1 MAKNL
6 RAAYKEVFKAMYAD
20 ALENRDEA
28 AEIRQTAENA
38 FEEEKGHL
46 AELEET
52 ARICKEN
59 FASQGRVLRTS
70 ARTVQSLEVL
80 TDIANNI
87 TRYVSSIKK
96 IPEVEENV
104 SKKREELATCKHN
117 LMRAEADISAI
128 RHFLTEGYDEDYDEE
143 E

>member
-1 MAKNL
+1 
-6 RAAYKEVFKAMYAD
+6 MYAD

-38 FEEEKGHL
+38 LEAEKEHL
-46 AELEET
+46 AELKET

-70 ARTVQSLEVL
+70 AKNVQPLGVL

-87 TRYVSSIKK
+87 LRYVSSNER
-96 IPEVEENV
+96 IPEAEENV
-104 SKKREELATCKHN
+104 SKKRAELATCKQN
-117 LMRAEADISAI
+117 LMRAEADLSAI
-128 RHFLTEGYDEDYDEE
+128 RHFLTEGFDEE

>member
-6 RAAYKEVFKAMYAD
+6 REAYKEVFKTMHAD

-38 FEEEKGHL
+38 LEAEKEHL
-46 AELEET
+46 AELKET

-70 ARTVQSLEVL
+70 AKNVQPLGVL

-87 TRYVSSIKK
+87 LRYVSSNER
-96 IPEVEENV
+96 IPEAEENV
-104 SKKREELATCKHN
+104 SKKRAELATCKQN
-117 LMRAEADISAI
+117 LMRAEADLSAI
-128 RHFLTEGYDEDYDEE
+128 RHFLTEGFDEE

>member
-6 RAAYKEVFKAMYAD
+6 REAYKEVFKTMDAD
-20 ALENRDEA
+20 ALENRHEA
-28 AEIRQTAENA
+28 AKMRQTAENA
-38 FEEEKGHL
+38 LEAEKEHL
-46 AELEET
+46 AELKET

-70 ARTVQSLEVL
+70 AKNVQPLGVL

-87 TRYVSSIKK
+87 LRYVSSNER
-96 IPEVEENV
+96 IPEAEENV
-104 SKKREELATCKHN
+104 SKKRAELATCKQN
-117 LMRAEADISAI
+117 LMRAEADLSAI
-128 RHFLTEGYDEDYDEE
+128 RHFLTEGFDEE

>member
-6 RAAYKEVFKAMYAD
+6 REAYKEVFKTMHAD

-38 FEEEKGHL
+38 LEAEKEHL
-46 AELEET
+46 AELKET

-70 ARTVQSLEVL
+70 AKNVQPLGVL

-87 TRYVSSIKK
+87 LRYVSSNER
-96 IPEVEENV
+96 IPEAEENV
-104 SKKREELATCKHN
+104 SKKRAELAKCKQN
-117 LMRAEADISAI
+117 LMRAEADLSAI
-128 RHFLTEGYDEDYDEE
+128 RHFLTEGFDEE

>member
-6 RAAYKEVFKAMYAD
+6 REAYKEVFKTMHAD

-28 AEIRQTAENA
+28 AKIRQTAENA
-38 FEEEKGHL
+38 LEAEKEHL
-46 AELEET
+46 AELKET

-70 ARTVQSLEVL
+70 AKNVQPLGVL

-87 TRYVSSIKK
+87 LRYVSSNER
-96 IPEVEENV
+96 IPEAEENV
-104 SKKREELATCKHN
+104 SKKRAELATCKQN
-117 LMRAEADISAI
+117 LMRAEADLSAI
-128 RHFLTEGYDEDYDEE
+128 RHFLTEGFDEE

>member
-6 RAAYKEVFKAMYAD
+6 REAYKEEFKAMYAD

-28 AEIRQTAENA
+28 AEIRKTAENA
-38 FEEEKGHL
+38 LEAEKGHL
-46 AELEET
+46 AELNET

-70 ARTVQSLEVL
+70 ARTVQPLEVL

-87 TRYVSSIKK
+87 LLYVSSTEK
-96 IPEVEENV
+96 IPEAEESV
-104 SKKREELATCKHN
+104 SKKRGELATCKQN
-117 LMRAEADISAI
+117 LMRAEADLSAI
-128 RHFLTEGYDEDYDEE
+128 RHFLTEGFDEE

>member
-6 RAAYKEVFKAMYAD
+6 REAYKEVFKTMHAD

-38 FEEEKGHL
+38 LEAEKEHL
-46 AELEET
+46 AELKET

-59 FASQGRVLRTS
+59 LASQGRALRTS
-70 ARTVQSLEVL
+70 AKNVQPLGVL

-87 TRYVSSIKK
+87 LRYVSSNER
-96 IPEVEENV
+96 IPEAEENV
-104 SKKREELATCKHN
+104 SKKRAELATCKQN
-117 LMRAEADISAI
+117 LMRAEADLSAI
-128 RHFLTEGYDEDYDEE
+128 RHFLTEGFDEE

>member
-6 RAAYKEVFKAMYAD
+6 REAYKEVFKTMHAD

-38 FEEEKGHL
+38 LEAEKEHL
-46 AELEET
+46 AELKET

-59 FASQGRVLRTS
+59 LASQGRVLRTS
-70 ARTVQSLEVL
+70 AKNVQPLGVL

-87 TRYVSSIKK
+87 LRYVSSNER
-96 IPEVEENV
+96 IPEAEENV
-104 SKKREELATCKHN
+104 SKKRAELATCKQN
-117 LMRAEADISAI
+117 LMRAEADLSAI
-128 RHFLTEGYDEDYDEE
+128 RHFLTEGFDEE